1 MAHGDGTGGAGESE
15 EGEGQILNI
24 KYKRANIKYQ
34 ILGYGKSGGVA
45 ERRLR
50 PIFVCRK
57 RKDMKTT
64 QEYDEQQECKQEVND
79 PIAGYG
85 TIDALK
91 VKLVKRIMGMEA
103 LEDVQSVLNFVERQ
117 KVSETFEQEW
127 ERGVTLEQFRDVCK
141 GKLKE
146 IYADM

>member
-1 MAHGDGTGGAGESE
+1 M
-15 EGEGQILNI
+15 
-24 KYKRANIKYQ
+24 
-34 ILGYGKSGGVA
+34 A

-50 PIFVCRK
+50 PIFCWWGKGIAVMEIWFSAGNCISLLHEDGNRK
-57 RKDMKTT
+57 RMDMKMA
-64 QEYDEQQECKQEVND
+64 QEYDKQQACRQEVNE

-85 TIDALK
+85 GIDALK
-91 VKLVKRIMGMEA
+91 VRLVKQIMGMEA

-117 KVSETFEQEW
+117 KVPEAFEQEW
-127 ERGVTLEQFRDVCK
+127 ERGVTLEQFRDACK

>member
-1 MAHGDGTGGAGESE
+1 M
-15 EGEGQILNI
+15 
-24 KYKRANIKYQ
+24 
-34 ILGYGKSGGVA
+34 KSGGA
-45 ERRLR
+45 AIERLR
-50 PIFVCRK
+50 PIFVWGQRMIVAVEIWFCARNCVSLLYEDRNRK
-57 RKDMKTT
+57 RMDMKTT
-64 QEYDEQQECKQEVND
+64 QEYDEQQECKQEVNE

>member
-1 MAHGDGTGGAGESE
+1 MASPDFFVWGQRMIVAVEIWFCAGNCVSLLYEDR
-15 EGEGQILNI
+15 N
-24 KYKRANIKYQ
+24 
-34 ILGYGKSGGVA
+34 
-45 ERRLR
+45 
-50 PIFVCRK
+50 RK
-57 RKDMKTT
+57 RMDMKTT

-127 ERGVTLEQFRDVCK
+127 ERGVTLEQFRDACK

>member
-1 MAHGDGTGGAGESE
+1 M
-15 EGEGQILNI
+15 
-24 KYKRANIKYQ
+24 
-34 ILGYGKSGGVA
+34 
-45 ERRLR
+45 
-50 PIFVCRK
+50 
-57 RKDMKTT
+57 DMKTT
-64 QEYDEQQECKQEVND
+64 QEYDEQQECKQEVNE

-127 ERGVTLEQFRDVCK
+127 ERGVTLEQFRDACK

>member
-1 MAHGDGTGGAGESE
+1 M
-15 EGEGQILNI
+15 
-24 KYKRANIKYQ
+24 
-34 ILGYGKSGGVA
+34 KSGEA
-45 ERRLR
+45 ATERLR
-50 PIFVCRK
+50 PIFVWGQRMIVAVEIWFCAGNCVSLLYEDRNRK
-57 RKDMKTT
+57 RMDMKTT
-64 QEYDEQQECKQEVND
+64 QEYDEQQECKQEVNE

-117 KVSETFEQEW
+117 KVSETFEQGW

>member
-1 MAHGDGTGGAGESE
+1 M
-15 EGEGQILNI
+15 
-24 KYKRANIKYQ
+24 
-34 ILGYGKSGGVA
+34 KSGGA
-45 ERRLR
+45 ATERLR
-50 PIFVCRK
+50 PIFVCGQRMIVAVEIWFCAGNCVSLLYEDRNRK
-57 RKDMKTT
+57 RMDMKTT
-64 QEYDEQQECKQEVND
+64 QEYDEQQECKQEVNE

>member
-1 MAHGDGTGGAGESE
+1 M
-15 EGEGQILNI
+15 
-24 KYKRANIKYQ
+24 
-34 ILGYGKSGGVA
+34 KSGEA
-45 ERRLR
+45 ATERLR
-50 PIFVCRK
+50 PIFVWGQRMIVAVEIWFCAGNCVSLLYEDRNRK
-57 RKDMKTT
+57 RMDMKTT
-64 QEYDEQQECKQEVND
+64 QEYDEQQECKQEVNE

-127 ERGVTLEQFRDVCK
+127 ERGVTLEQFRDACK